1 MNRSQKRDMQYS
13 FINSLRNP
21 LHMHVIDDNWRK
33 EKFTN
38 LDLIIPNRIVQ
49 EHLKSDHNES
59 DPLAGGATIASKDGT
74 TANSGGSTVTS
85 IAQARRWDDLCMNE
99 LLNEKIEQFQETPMN
114 QIDEL
119 ARGIQIKGDFRKIR

>member
-1 MNRSQKRDMQYS
+1 MNRSQKRDIQYN

-59 DPLAGGATIASKDGT
+59 DPLAGGATIATKDGAA
-74 TANSGGSTVTS
+74 ANSGGSGGVTS

-99 LLNEKIEQFQETPMN
+99 LLNE
-114 QIDEL
+114 
-119 ARGIQIKGDFRKIR
+119 